1 METTTNYLSLPA
13 IAEFI
18 TAYETKPNAENAK
31 IMVSGLLT
39 YAFDSNDGWVLKW
52 QEDEENNH
60 SNCFIVRA
68 VGEDRS
74 LHAIVK
80 VILDPS
86 GSIKDNWDQSIPRLI
101 SAPLPSERCWAILIR
116 GVKVRL
122 YEYHRDQKPDDRL
135 VPCDFKIAD
144 KAKHAVHIRKNADA
158 INNLLTSI
166 PNQVPLPLEEGEHGN
181 PSLNDCAT
189 DIATESQVSLDATL
203 ETLPTSGAYV
213 ESSSED
219 PPTEASE
226 EKTPTSEDR
235 TPTLVEPV
243 TEHNAATQA
252 KTAIEVDTATSQ
264 TKRTTEA
271 SGTQA
276 KITPQAKAAL
286 LAKAA
291 AGVKNTAQ
299 ARTAIQVKPA
309 AGVKSTAQPK
319 TVTQVK
325 PAAGVKNGTQAK
337 TGNQAK
343 AALLAKGVSGM
354 KITPKDRPA
363 NLTEAVRQPHT
374 D

>member
-18 TAYETKPNAENAK
+18 TAYETKPTAENAK

-86 GSIKDNWDQSIPRLI
+86 GSIKDNWDQSVPRLI

-116 GVKVRL
+116 GIKVRL

-135 VPCDFKIAD
+135 VPCDFKLAD
-144 KAKHAVHIRKNADA
+144 KTRHAVHIRKNADA

-166 PNQVPLPLEEGEHGN
+166 PNQAPLPLEEGEHGN

-203 ETLPTSGAYV
+203 ESVPTSGAYV

-226 EKTPTSEDR
+226 EKTPTSEDK
-235 TPTLVEPV
+235 TPTVVEPV
-243 TEHNAATQA
+243 TQHEAATQA
-252 KTAIEVDTATSQ
+252 KAVTEADTTTSQ
-264 TKRTTEA
+264 TKRTPEA
-271 SGTQA
+271 NATQA
-276 KITPQAKAAL
+276 KITPQTKAAF

-291 AGVKNTAQ
+291 AGVKSTTQAKTA
-299 ARTAIQVKPA
+299 TQVKP
-309 AGVKSTAQPK
+309 TA
-319 TVTQVK
+319 QVK

-354 KITPKDRPA
+354 KITPKVKPG
-363 NLTEAVRQPHT
+363 NVTEVVRQKDT

>member
-18 TAYETKPNAENAK
+18 TAYETKPTAENAK

-60 SNCFIVRA
+60 SNCFIVKA

-74 LHAIVK
+74 LHAVVK
-80 VILDPS
+80 LILDPS
-86 GSIKDNWDQSIPRLI
+86 GSIKDNWDQSVPRLI
-101 SAPLPSERCWAILIR
+101 SAPLPSERCWAILVR
-116 GVKVRL
+116 GIKVRL
-122 YEYHRDQKPDDRL
+122 YEYHRDQKPDERL
-135 VPCDFKIAD
+135 VPCDFKLAD

-158 INNLLTSI
+158 INNLLTII
-166 PNQVPLPLEEGEHGN
+166 PNQLPQPLEEGEHGN
-181 PSLNDCAT
+181 PAPNDSAT

-203 ETLPTSGAYV
+203 ETVPTSGAYV

-226 EKTPTSEDR
+226 EQMPTSENKTPTEAEPISEH
-235 TPTLVEPV
+235 E
-243 TEHNAATQA
+243 AATQA
-252 KTAIEVDTATSQ
+252 KTTIEADTTTSQ

-271 SGTQA
+271 NGTQA
-276 KITPQAKAAL
+276 KMTPQAKAAF

-291 AGVKNTAQ
+291 AGIKSTTQAKTA
-299 ARTAIQVKPA
+299 TQVKPA
-309 AGVKSTAQPK
+309 AGVKSGTQAD
-319 TVTQVK
+319 TQVK
-325 PAAGVKNGTQAK
+325 PAAGVKSGTQAK
-337 TGNQAK
+337 TPNQAK

-354 KITPKDRPA
+354 NITPKIKPA
-363 NLTEAVRQPHT
+363 NVTEVVGQKGT

>member
-1 METTTNYLSLPA
+1 METIANYLSLPA

-18 TAYETKPNAENAK
+18 TAYETKPSAENAK

-39 YAFDSNDGWVLKW
+39 YAFDSNDGWILKW

-80 VILDPS
+80 VILDPT
-86 GSIKDNWDQSIPRLI
+86 GLIKDNWDESVPRLI

-116 GVKVRL
+116 GIKVRL

-144 KAKHAVHIRKNADA
+144 KKKHAVHIRRNADA

-166 PNQVPLPLEEGEHGN
+166 PNQVPRPLEEGEHGN
-181 PSLNDCAT
+181 PAPNDSAT
-189 DIATESQVSLDATL
+189 DIATESQVSLDDTL
-203 ETLPTSGAYV
+203 ETVPTSGAYV

-219 PPTEASE
+219 PPTEASK
-226 EKTPTSEDR
+226 EKKPTSEDK
-235 TPTLVEPV
+235 TPIEAEPV
-243 TEHNAATQA
+243 TEHEAAIQT
-252 KTAIEVDTATSQ
+252 KTAIVADTTTSQ

-271 SGTQA
+271 NGTQA
-276 KITPQAKAAL
+276 KITSQAKAAL

-291 AGVKNTAQ
+291 AGIRSTTQAKTATQ
-299 ARTAIQVKPA
+299 AKPA
-309 AGVKSTAQPK
+309 AGIKTAIQAK
-319 TVTQVK
+319 TVTQ
-325 PAAGVKNGTQAK
+325 
-337 TGNQAK
+337 AK
-343 AALLAKGVSGM
+343 ATLLARGVSGM
-354 KITPKDRPA
+354 KITPKIKPA
-363 NLTEAVRQPHT
+363 NVTEVVGQT
-374 D
+374 GTN

>member
-1 METTTNYLSLPA
+1 METTTNYLSLAA

-18 TAYETKPNAENAK
+18 TAYETKPNAENAR

-68 VGEDRS
+68 VGEGRS

-86 GSIKDNWDQSIPRLI
+86 GSIKDNWDQSVPRLI

-116 GVKVRL
+116 GIKVRL

-144 KAKHAVHIRKNADA
+144 KIKHALHIRKNADA

-166 PNQVPLPLEEGEHGN
+166 PNQVPHPLEEGEHGN
-181 PSLNDCAT
+181 PAPNDSAT

-203 ETLPTSGAYV
+203 ETVPTSGAYV

-226 EKTPTSEDR
+226 DKTPTEA
-235 TPTLVEPV
+235 EPV
-243 TEHNAATQA
+243 TEHEVATQA
-252 KTAIEVDTATSQ
+252 KTAIEADTTTSQ

-271 SGTQA
+271 NGPQA
-276 KITPQAKAAL
+276 KITPQAQAAL

-291 AGVKNTAQ
+291 AGIKGT
-299 ARTAIQVKPA
+299 TQVKPA
-309 AGVKSTAQPK
+309 AGVKS
-319 TVTQVK
+319 
-325 PAAGVKNGTQAK
+325 GTQAK
-337 TGNQAK
+337 STNQAK

-354 KITPKDRPA
+354 KITPKIKPA
-363 NLTEAVRQPHT
+363 NVTEVVGQTGT